1 MSSSSD
7 GKCVRVRQTTLLPA
21 MAGLSSILSL
31 LFAPRVEF
39 RADVN
44 RTRLTGA
51 LCGLG
56 KKGDGSSIYP
66 AHDMELEFDTE
77 ISVKVHNFLKWL
89 RV

>member
-39 RADVN
+39 RANSD

-51 LCGLG
+51 ICGLG
-56 KKGDGSSIYP
+56 KKEDSSPVYP
-66 AHDMELEFDTE
+66 DHDMELEFDTE
-77 ISVKVHNFLKWL
+77 ISVKVLNYWKCLW
-89 RV
+89 V